1 MTVVAP
7 IHSNSDHSS
16 HYANSNNHS
25 HAAAA
30 IHYRSHPKQKQIPDD
45 VDVDGKSRSRLP
57 PNEPKMIWNV
67 GKWVRVVFA
76 ITVVIQLFILWI
88 ITQQHHHHSNRS
100 PNDDRHYESG
110 VGRFVAS
117 SSSASSIYK
126 LAYDQSY
133 GFFDDITE
141 KDWKRHQQRARTA
154 KSHRFPK
161 DPLRFWYQ
169 PGWWYLN
176 NYEPGMYECMN
187 ICI

>member
-1 MTVVAP
+1 
-7 IHSNSDHSS
+7 
-16 HYANSNNHS
+16 
-25 HAAAA
+25 
-30 IHYRSHPKQKQIPDD
+30 
-45 VDVDGKSRSRLP
+45 
-57 PNEPKMIWNV
+57 
-67 GKWVRVVFA
+67 VVFA

-176 NYEPGMYECMN
+176 NYEPGKYGCMDEYMYNMHMELLVGKDRHDAGMKSITFLATN
-187 ICI
+187 